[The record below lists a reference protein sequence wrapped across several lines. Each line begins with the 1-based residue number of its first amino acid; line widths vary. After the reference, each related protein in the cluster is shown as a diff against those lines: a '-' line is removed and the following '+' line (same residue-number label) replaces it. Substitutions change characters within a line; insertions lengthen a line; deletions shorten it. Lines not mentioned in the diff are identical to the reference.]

1 MKELKKLSNK
11 RKPKS
16 KPKLIDEC
24 ATLLQKLVRLKAA
37 DHQGF
42 VKCVSCGAVKRWQEM
57 QGGHYI
63 ERGRLATKLLEE
75 NIHPQCAYCNAFGMQ
90 NSAHC
95 RENYR
100 TYMIDMYGLDFH
112 KELLEDSLKVKKYGL
127 PEVRDM
133 LADLKKRVKEQEDQ
147 LGSMMPTQEDAY

>member
-1 MKELKKLSNK
+1 MSKKLSKK

-16 KPKLIDEC
+16 KAKLIDEC

-42 VKCVSCGAVKRWQEM
+42 VKCVTCNKLARWQEM

-75 NIHPQCAYCNAFGMQ
+75 NIHPQCQYCNAFGMA
-90 NSAHC
+90 NSTHC
-95 RENYR
+95 RETYR
-100 TYMIDMYGLDFH
+100 SYMIDMYGEEFH
-112 KELLEDSLKVKKYGL
+112 KQLLADSQKPKKYSM

-133 LADLKKRVKEQEDQ
+133 LADLKQRVKEQEAQ
-147 LGSMMPTQEDAY
+147 LESLRPTQEDDY

>member
-1 MKELKKLSNK
+1 MKELKTLSNK

-63 ERGRLATKLLEE
+63 ERRRIFTKLKEE
-75 NIHPQCAYCNAFGMQ
+75 NIHPQCAYCNIFGMS

-100 TYMIDMYGLDFH
+100 TYGLDFH

-147 LGSMMPTQEDAY
+147 LGSMMPTQEDEY

>member
-1 MKELKKLSNK
+1 MSKKLSKK

-16 KPKLIDEC
+16 KPKLIDDC

-42 VKCVSCGAVKRWQEM
+42 VKCVSCGKVSRWQEM

-75 NIHPQCAYCNAFGMQ
+75 NIHPQCQYCNAFGMA

-95 RENYR
+95 REKYR
-100 TYMIDMYGLDFH
+100 SYMIDMYGEDFH
-112 KELLEDSLKVKKYGL
+112 KQLFADSIKPKKYSM

-133 LADLKKRVKEQEDQ
+133 LVDLKQRVKEQEAQ
-147 LGSMMPTQEDAY
+147 LESLMPTQEDQY

>member
-1 MKELKKLSNK
+1 MSKKLLKK

-16 KPKLIDEC
+16 KAKLIDEC

-42 VKCVSCGAVKRWQEM
+42 VKCVTCNKVARWQEM

-75 NIHPQCAYCNAFGMQ
+75 NIHPQCQYCNAFGMA
-90 NSAHC
+90 NSTHC
-95 RENYR
+95 RETYR
-100 TYMIDMYGLDFH
+100 SYMIDMYGEEFH
-112 KELLEDSLKVKKYGL
+112 KQL
-127 PEVRDM
+127 
-133 LADLKKRVKEQEDQ
+133 LADSQKPKKIQHARGQRYA
-147 LGSMMPTQEDAY
+147 GRS